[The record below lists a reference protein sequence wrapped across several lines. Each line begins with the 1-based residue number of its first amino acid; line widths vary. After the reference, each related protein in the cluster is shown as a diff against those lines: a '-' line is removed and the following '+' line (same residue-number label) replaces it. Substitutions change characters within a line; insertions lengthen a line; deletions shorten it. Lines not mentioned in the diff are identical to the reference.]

1 MVDNFP
7 KDAALKEELKNRAEK
22 TFQQVWVHPSGNYDQ
37 IDMLEW
43 TTKYQSDRI
52 IKLGRP
58 ESLSGWHMG
67 WYKQL
72 GYDLRET
79 YEEKLPDI
87 TREDVKKYFKNLE
100 RYKKDKL
107 NWYK

>member
-1 MVDNFP
+1 
-7 KDAALKEELKNRAEK
+7 
-22 TFQQVWVHPSGNYDQ
+22 
-37 IDMLEW
+37 
-43 TTKYQSDRI
+43 
-52 IKLGRP
+52 
-58 ESLSGWHMG
+58 MG

-87 TREDVKKYFKNLE
+87 TRKDVKKYFKNLE